1 MPAAPESRA
10 GRAKIL
16 IYLTPLC
23 VLLLV
28 VLVFYSGLGLNPRL
42 VPSPLVGQ
50 PAPEFSLPRLKNAD
64 DAFMQSVLQR
74 EVSLLNIWA
83 TWCVSCRQEHP
94 TLMKIA
100 ASDEVPVYG
109 LLYKDEPARAVQW
122 LQERGDPYRANAVD
136 ADGRVAIEWGV
147 YGTPETFVIDAR
159 GIIRYKHVGPIS
171 WDEWETVILPLV
183 RSLREQGGSR
193 AHFHKSGN
201 PVDNLFLVTRK
212 VCLTGF
218 PFAREWRGRFTG

>member
-1 MPAAPESRA
+1 MPTLPEA
-10 GRAKIL
+10 GSGRRKAW
-16 IYLTPLC
+16 IYFLPLS
-23 VLLLV
+23 VLLLL
-28 VLVFYSGLGLNPRL
+28 VLVFYFGLGLNPRL
-42 VPSPLVGQ
+42 VPSPLIGQ
-50 PAPEFSLPRLKNAD
+50 PVPEFSLPRLDNTD
-64 DAFMQSVLQR
+64 NAFMQSALQR

-109 LLYKDEPARAVQW
+109 LLYKDEPAKAAQW
-122 LQERGDPYRANAVD
+122 LQNRGDPYRANAVD

-171 WDEWETVILPLV
+171 WDDWETVILPLI
-183 RSLREQGGSR
+183 RSLRSAG
-193 AHFHKSGN
+193 
-201 PVDNLFLVTRK
+201 DDK
-212 VCLTGF
+212 V
-218 PFAREWRGRFTG
+218 